1 MLLERMLQEEA
12 PGLSLTPR
20 ARKALLLRPWPGNL
34 VELRNELRRLATLG
48 ERMVDVE
55 DLGPVDPGET
65 ATMREAVSEL
75 EQRMILRAL
84 RLNEGNLTRTAE
96 ALGLSRLGLRKKMER
111 FGIQR

>member
-1 MLLERMLQEEA
+1 MIGEKLFLRREPIQLPAASLLA
-12 PGLSLTPR
+12 PR

-48 ERMVDVE
+48 ERRVDVE

-75 EQRMILRAL
+75 EQRMIVRAL

-96 ALGLSRLGLRKKMER
+96 SLGLSQYRRE
-111 FGIQR
+111 FH